1 MMIQGVLCL
10 SIALVLCVAVWRQ
23 LKQNISEIE
32 KSELEEQ
39 LEQQQYENKQ
49 LKDIIENR
57 RVNVEFKVLGG
68 KK

>member
-32 KSELEEQ
+32 KSEIEDK
-39 LEQQQYENKQ
+39 LEQQKSENAQ
-49 LKDIIENR
+49 LVDIIENR
-57 RVNVEFKVLGG
+57 RVMIDFKILGD
-68 KK
+68 